1 MLKPSTTAAINRFR
15 KAVEEHAFLGA
26 QPPEDH
32 AEIKRNM
39 VMAEAQ
45 LARAIAREKMV
56 TR

>member
-1 MLKPSTTAAINRFR
+1 MLKPSTTAASTCFR
-15 KAVEEHAFLGA
+15 KAVEDHAFIGA

-32 AEIKRNM
+32 AAIKRKLI
-39 VMAEAQ
+39 MAEAQ

>member
-39 VMAEAQ
+39 IMAEAQ